1 MSETNTVTRS
11 TAPHMIKNHHSIKET
26 PNKKIKKNKKS
37 AHQSSQ
43 QTPMPTQPHGQEEQ

>member
-1 MSETNTVTRS
+1 MLETKTATGS
-11 TAPHMIKNHHSIKET
+11 TAPHMIQEPPFHQGNPLT
-26 PNKKIKKNKKS
+26 PKNKQKP